1 MEKSARKT
9 NSTNLVT
16 STHLWK
22 SFPTGDHFTTVLKD
36 INLKIDKGEFVILF
50 GPSGCGK
57 STFLNTLMGLE
68 HPDKGD
74 VNFMGMKLWELNSDD
89 RAVIRK
95 SNVGIIYQQQNWVK
109 SLSVIEN
116 VSIVGSL
123 LGMSKE
129 EAKNLAMEKLK
140 IVGMTHRADYKPYE
154 LSSGEQQRIS
164 LARSLMSKPSLIIA
178 DEPTGSLDVKS
189 GQKVMKLLRGLAEEG
204 KTVLMVTH
212 NPEYLEFADR
222 VLFMLDGRIRKD
234 VVVKDQDVN
243 EMKIKI
249 VEDLEAFIA
258 ETEKGKVE
266 EEGKAPNPVPYK
278 EELPKG
284 RDKLMQFLDCMKFVF
299 VFTISMFLL
308 LALFLP
314 AYILEKLILKKSD
327 LSSKASN
334 LILKIFNKL
343 EGKKKG
349 LQASISSWDLGE
361 ISLSYLMEK
370 KSRTLITVLG
380 VGVGIGFIT
389 FLLSLGYGLESLVI
403 EEVAEIEEM
412 RQVIV
417 NPVVGSEVVVDE
429 ENFEI
434 ISGIDGVEDTHPLV
448 NIATTVYYGDSQ
460 TDIVAYGVNSDY
472 LDVTRETF
480 LRGVNF
486 GQGEQEVV
494 VDSNLLEVLGIEAQ
508 EIIGEKLS
516 LEFIPVDREVD
527 VIEQEEEDRIAEV
540 QGIFDDRVEYKVV
553 GVIDNGDSPV
563 AFFPIKDAMDLG
575 IDDYSE
581 VLVSLKEN
589 SDMVAVRREIETLG
603 METTSVMDT
612 VAQIENLFRYLRIG
626 LAVLGTI
633 AFVIAVLGMINT
645 LTVSLMERTREVG
658 LLKSIGMR
666 SNEVR
671 RMFITES
678 MLIAFFGGVSGVV
691 LGALFGFLISL
702 IISGIS
708 MSGGGEYLAISRIP
722 LYLIAGVV
730 FISVVIG
737 FLTGLYPS
745 KRAVRMSP
753 LDALRYE

>member
-1 MEKSARKT
+1 
-9 NSTNLVT
+9 
-16 STHLWK
+16 
-22 SFPTGDHFTTVLKD
+22 
-36 INLKIDKGEFVILF
+36 
-50 GPSGCGK
+50 
-57 STFLNTLMGLE
+57 MGLE
-68 HPDKGD
+68 HPDKGG
-74 VNFMGMKLWELNSDD
+74 VNFMGMDLWKLNSDD

-109 SLSVIEN
+109 SISVLEN

-123 LGMSKE
+123 LGMTRE
-129 EAKNLAMEKLK
+129 EAENLAMEKLK

-189 GQKVMKLLRGLAEEG
+189 GQKVMKLLKDLSQEG

-212 NPEYLEFADR
+212 NPEYLEYADR

-234 VVVKDQDVN
+234 VVIKDQDVN
-243 EMKIKI
+243 QMKLKI
-249 VEDLEAFIA
+249 VEDLEAFIS
-258 ETEKGKVE
+258 ETEKGNVVQE
-266 EEGKAPNPVPYK
+266 EKAPEPVPYK

-284 RDKLMQFLDCMKFVF
+284 RDKILQFFDCMKFVF

-308 LALFLP
+308 LILFTP
-314 AYILEKLILKKSD
+314 AYILEKLIFKKSD
-327 LSSKASN
+327 ISSKASN
-334 LILKIFNKL
+334 LIIKIFNKL

-349 LQASISSWDLGE
+349 VESSISSWDLGE

-412 RQVIV
+412 RQVNV

-429 ENFEI
+429 ENYEI
-434 ISGIDGVEDTHPLV
+434 ISNIDGVHDTHPLINV
-448 NIATTVYYGDSQ
+448 ATTVYYGDSQ
-460 TDIVAYGVNSDY
+460 TDIVAYGVHSDY

-480 LRGVNF
+480 LRGESFTEGN
-486 GQGEQEVV
+486 QEIV
-494 VDSNLLEVLGIEAQ
+494 VDSNLLEVLGIEEQ
-508 EIIGEKLS
+508 DIIDDNLS
-516 LEFIPVDREVD
+516 LEFIPVDREID
-527 VIEQEEEDRIAEV
+527 VVEVEEEKRLANI
-540 QGIFDDRVEYKVV
+540 QGAYDDRVEYKVV

-563 AFFPIKDAMDLG
+563 IFFPIDDAIELG
-575 IDDYSE
+575 INDYSE
-581 VLVSLKEN
+581 VLVSLTEN
-589 SDMVAVRREIETLG
+589 SDMIAVRREIETLG

-633 AFVIAVLGMINT
+633 AFLIAVLGMINT

-678 MLIAFFGGVSGVV
+678 MLIAFFGGVSGVA

-708 MSGGGEYLAISRIP
+708 MSSGGDYLAISKIP
-722 LYLIAGVV
+722 LYLIAGVI

>member
-1 MEKSARKT
+1 
-9 NSTNLVT
+9 VT

-22 SFPTGDHFTTVLKD
+22 SFPTGDHFTTILKD
-36 INLKIDKGEFVILF
+36 INLDIKKGEFVVLF

-68 HPDKGD
+68 HPDKGG
-74 VNFMGMKLWELNSDD
+74 VNFMGMDLWKLNSDD

-109 SLSVIEN
+109 SISVLEN

-123 LGMSKE
+123 LGMTRE
-129 EAKNLAMEKLK
+129 EAENLAMEKLK

-189 GQKVMKLLRGLAEEG
+189 GQKVMKLLKDLSQEG

-212 NPEYLEFADR
+212 NPEYLEYADR

-234 VVVKDQDVN
+234 VVIKDQDVN
-243 EMKIKI
+243 QMKLKI
-249 VEDLEAFIA
+249 VEDLEAFIS
-258 ETEKGKVE
+258 ETEKGNVVQE
-266 EEGKAPNPVPYK
+266 EKAPEPVPYK

-284 RDKLMQFLDCMKFVF
+284 RDKILQFFDCMKFVF

-308 LALFLP
+308 LILFTP
-314 AYILEKLILKKSD
+314 AYILEKLIFKKSD
-327 LSSKASN
+327 ISSKASN
-334 LILKIFNKL
+334 LIIKIFNKL

-349 LQASISSWDLGE
+349 VESSISSWDLGE

-412 RQVIV
+412 RQVNV

-429 ENFEI
+429 ENYEI
-434 ISGIDGVEDTHPLV
+434 ISNIDGVHDTHPLINV
-448 NIATTVYYGDSQ
+448 ATTVYYGDSQ
-460 TDIVAYGVNSDY
+460 TDIVAYGVHSDY

-480 LRGVNF
+480 LRGESFTEGN
-486 GQGEQEVV
+486 QEIV
-494 VDSNLLEVLGIEAQ
+494 VDSNLLEVLGIEEQ
-508 EIIGEKLS
+508 DIIDDNLS
-516 LEFIPVDREVD
+516 LEFIPVDREID
-527 VIEQEEEDRIAEV
+527 VVEVEEEKRLANI
-540 QGIFDDRVEYKVV
+540 QGAYDDRVEYKVV

-563 AFFPIKDAMDLG
+563 IFFPIDDAIELG
-575 IDDYSE
+575 INDYSE
-581 VLVSLKEN
+581 VLVSLTEN
-589 SDMVAVRREIETLG
+589 SDMIAVRREIETLG

-633 AFVIAVLGMINT
+633 AFLIAVLGMINT

-678 MLIAFFGGVSGVV
+678 MLIAFFGGVSGVA

-708 MSGGGEYLAISRIP
+708 MSSGGDYLAISKIP
-722 LYLIAGVV
+722 LYLIAGVI